1 MAVVLEGVVGQA
13 GRQAENYL
21 EVAAFSR
28 SGLIEQLEYE
38 GYSNAHA
45 TAAVDGLDI
54 DYDEQ
59 AAKQA
64 QSYLDLTGF
73 SRSGLIDQLMYE
85 GYTASQAEAGVD
97 AVGL

>member
-1 MAVVLEGVVGQA
+1 MAWSTQA
-13 GRQAENYL
+13 LIRAPICCAFAHFTN
-21 EVAAFSR
+21 FSR